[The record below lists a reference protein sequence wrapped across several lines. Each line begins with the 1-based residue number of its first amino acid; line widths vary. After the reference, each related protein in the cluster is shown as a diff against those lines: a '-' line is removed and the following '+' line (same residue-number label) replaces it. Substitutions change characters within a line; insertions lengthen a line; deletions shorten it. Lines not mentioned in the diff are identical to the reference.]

1 LPLEVRQWAASRKE
15 LQEMAE
21 ENGNGDKQA

>member
-1 LPLEVRQWAASRKE
+1 VRQWAASRKE